1 MPCVFPA
8 TRIKTPDAAF
18 SGNTREC
25 LFLHIGKSRVLRQP
39 YQVDGSDRTVSLLG
53 YDDFGDSFHF
63 TVFIVIIITV
73 NEHYNVGILLDGSGL
88 SKVG

>member
-39 YQVDGSDRTVSLLG
+39 YQVSLLG

-63 TVFIVIIITV
+63 TVFVVIIITV
-73 NEHYNVGILLDGSGL
+73 NEHYNVGILLDSSGL